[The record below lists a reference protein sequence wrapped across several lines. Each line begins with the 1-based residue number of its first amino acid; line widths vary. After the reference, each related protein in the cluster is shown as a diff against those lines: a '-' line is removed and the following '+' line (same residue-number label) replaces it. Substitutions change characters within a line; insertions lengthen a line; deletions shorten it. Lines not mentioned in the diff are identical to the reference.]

1 LRPTSLLCLRLLP
14 VIAHPQLQRHGALNR
29 ASANDETKRVSAP
42 VMKHPRHHRQ
52 MGGVGLRPSTLR
64 RSGTQ
69 TWASVG
75 RLGEPRSKPHSFWR
89 GLVNRPSRWVLRAP
103 SAWRRS
109 LPGRDASRGSGER
122 FVDEPVP
129 PGPEALFTFGRGPV
143 FASRR
148 RPAAEHAL
156 RCRSCSTERLVG
168 RPLLSVF
175 TIKTRARTSQ
185 SRTRPASDTPCQ
197 VVP

>member
-52 MGGVGLRPSTLR
+52 MVALGCDRAPCGAVVRRPGR
-64 RSGTQ
+64 A
-69 TWASVG
+69 WD

-156 RCRSCSTERLVG
+156 RCRSCSTERPGWAPSAFCLHNQDACTNLTVTHSAG
-168 RPLLSVF
+168 
-175 TIKTRARTSQ
+175 Q
-185 SRTRPASDTPCQ
+185 
-197 VVP
+197 